1 MKPSLE
7 PSDLKNYRPISKL
20 PFLSK
25 ILEKV
30 VLSQVSSYLSAFNI
44 CEKCQSGFRALH
56 STECA
61 LLKVQNDIL
70 LAVGSWALLVL
81 LDLSAAFDT
90 IDHNILLKRLEYEV
104 GLQGSVL
111 QWFSSY
117 LSDRSFSVS
126 LGNFSSSSAPIKC
139 GVPQGSI
146 LGPLLFS
153 LYMLPL
159 GSIFNKHNIQ
169 YHCYAD
175 DTQFYLPV
183 NTDGICSL
191 ENICNCLNDI
201 KS

>member
-1 MKPSLE
+1 M
-7 PSDLKNYRPISKL
+7 
-20 PFLSK
+20 
-25 ILEKV
+25 
-30 VLSQVSSYLSAFNI
+30 
-44 CEKCQSGFRALH
+44 
-56 STECA
+56 
-61 LLKVQNDIL
+61 LKVQNDVL

-90 IDHNILLKRLEYEV
+90 IDHNILLKRLEDEV
-104 GLQGSVL
+104 CLQGSVL

-126 LGNFSSSSAPIKC
+126 LGNLSSSSAPIKC

-153 LYMLPL
+153 LYMQPL
-159 GSIFNKHNIQ
+159 GSIFNKYNIQ

-183 NTDGICSL
+183 KV
-191 ENICNCLNDI
+191 EM
-201 KS
+201 KQ

>member
-1 MKPSLE
+1 M
-7 PSDLKNYRPISKL
+7 
-20 PFLSK
+20 
-25 ILEKV
+25 
-30 VLSQVSSYLSAFNI
+30 
-44 CEKCQSGFRALH
+44 
-56 STECA
+56 
-61 LLKVQNDIL
+61 LKVQNDIL

-90 IDHNILLKRLEYEV
+90 IDHNILLKCLEDEV

-117 LSDRSFSVS
+117 LSDRSISVS

-139 GVPQGSI
+139 GVPQGST

-159 GSIFNKHNIQ
+159 GSIFNKYNIQ

-191 ENICNCLNDI
+191 GNIFNCLNDI
-201 KS
+201 KSWMARNFLQLNESKTDIIIFGPPSDVSILKNALGPLSANCHSQESQGFL

>member
-1 MKPSLE
+1 
-7 PSDLKNYRPISKL
+7 
-20 PFLSK
+20 
-25 ILEKV
+25 
-30 VLSQVSSYLSAFNI
+30 LSAFNI
-44 CEKCQSGFRALH
+44 CEHFQSGFRALH
-56 STECA
+56 NTEFA

-70 LAVGSWALLVL
+70 LAVDYGSCAFLVL

-90 IDHNILLKRLEYEV
+90 IDHNILLKRLEDEV
-104 GLQGSVL
+104 CLQGSVL

-126 LGNFSSSSAPIKC
+126 LGNLSSSSAPIKC

-159 GSIFNKHNIQ
+159 GSIFNKYNIQ

-175 DTQFYLPV
+175 DTQFYRLTLMAFIHWRIFLTV
-183 NTDGICSL
+183 LMTSKAGWQETFFN
-191 ENICNCLNDI
+191 
-201 KS
+201 